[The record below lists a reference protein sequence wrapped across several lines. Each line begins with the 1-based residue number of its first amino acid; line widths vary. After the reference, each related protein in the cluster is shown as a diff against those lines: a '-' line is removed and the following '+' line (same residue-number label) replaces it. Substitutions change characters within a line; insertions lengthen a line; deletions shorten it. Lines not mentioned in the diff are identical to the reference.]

1 MAKSIKKM
9 REEKKLE
16 LVSGII
22 EYLEKTEDVGLE
34 KANKINFPIVL
45 EDGTEDWCVIT
56 VSIPTGANKGTE
68 PYDGYAMREDFE
80 LHEKEKIEKKKKAEE
95 QKAKKIERDKAY
107 REKKEKQKEI
117 HE

>member
-16 LVSGII
+16 LVNGII
-22 EYLEKTEDVGLE
+22 EYLEKTEDVGFE